1 MHGIPFQT
9 TFTNCFKKSGI
20 SEKSMEK
27 DLNDMDDPFASLD
40 VEKNVMESLKDD
52 LETMKEKLHENYSMT
67 AEELV
72 DIDFEIF
79 VTDT

>member
-1 MHGIPFQT
+1 
-9 TFTNCFKKSGI
+9 
-20 SEKSMEK
+20 MEK

-72 DIDFEIF
+72 DTDFEIF

>member
-1 MHGIPFQT
+1 
-9 TFTNCFKKSGI
+9 
-20 SEKSMEK
+20 MEK
-27 DLNDMDDPFASLD
+27 DFNDMDDPFASLD

-52 LETMKEKLHENYSMT
+52 LETRKEKLHENYSMT

-79 VTDT
+79 VLGT

>member
-1 MHGIPFQT
+1 
-9 TFTNCFKKSGI
+9 
-20 SEKSMEK
+20 MEK

-40 VEKNVMESLKDD
+40 VEKNVMGSLKDD

>member
-52 LETMKEKLHENYSMT
+52 LEAMKEKLHENYSMT

-79 VTDT
+79 VLGT

>member
-1 MHGIPFQT
+1 
-9 TFTNCFKKSGI
+9 
-20 SEKSMEK
+20 MEK
-27 DLNDMDDPFASLD
+27 DLNDIDDPFPSLD

-52 LETMKEKLHENYSMT
+52 LETRKEKLTENYSMM

-79 VTDT
+79 AFGT

>member
-1 MHGIPFQT
+1 
-9 TFTNCFKKSGI
+9 
-20 SEKSMEK
+20 MEK

-52 LETMKEKLHENYSMT
+52 LEKRKEKLQENYSMT

-79 VTDT
+79 VFGT

>member
-1 MHGIPFQT
+1 
-9 TFTNCFKKSGI
+9 
-20 SEKSMEK
+20 MEK

-52 LETMKEKLHENYSMT
+52 LETMKEKLHENYCMT

>member
-1 MHGIPFQT
+1 
-9 TFTNCFKKSGI
+9 
-20 SEKSMEK
+20 MEK

-52 LETMKEKLHENYSMT
+52 LEKRKEKLHENYSMT

-79 VTDT
+79 VFGT

>member
-40 VEKNVMESLKDD
+40 VEKIVMESLKDD